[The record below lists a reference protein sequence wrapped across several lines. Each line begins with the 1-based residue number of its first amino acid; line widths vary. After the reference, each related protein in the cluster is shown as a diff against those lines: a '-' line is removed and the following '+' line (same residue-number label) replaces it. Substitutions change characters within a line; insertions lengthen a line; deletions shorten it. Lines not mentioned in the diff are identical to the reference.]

1 MKNGEHGNEQT
12 GAIFEF
18 FQKLANGDYNKEVYK
33 QMGLD
38 KKQKEI

>member
-18 FQKLANGDYNKEVYK
+18 F
-33 QMGLD
+33 
-38 KKQKEI
+38 